1 MSEEPAH
8 QEALRDDV
16 LTRIGQRLPA
26 AVARLTAPLEEVHGL
41 RDERLR
47 PLLHVARE
55 RSSWHRGRLAGV
67 ELDQITGETMDQL
80 PTMTKTDLMANW
92 DEIVCHDT
100 LTLEMGN
107 QYLHDVAAGAPR
119 LFAVD
124 DVVVIATGGSTGRR
138 GVIALDGDGF
148 ADTGVASMS
157 HDLWGAQHGL
167 ITTPTLQARL
177 TASSPVH
184 MSGAVSRFMS
194 GRSPYDMR
202 TLPPTLPIGDIVDGL
217 NETQPSHLFGYASI
231 LHRVAL
237 EARASRL
244 RIAPQGIT
252 QAGEALLPE
261 TRSLL
266 EDTWGVPVR
275 NMYASSESYFGES
288 TCDGSPWLH
297 LSEDVAVLE
306 VVDRDNRPVP
316 PGRRGAKLLVTNVV
330 NTVLPL
336 IRYEVTDELTVLEG
350 NGGSPWTG
358 RRVADPAGR
367 MDDGFLYGS
376 VWVHPQ
382 VFRTVFAAAED
393 VAEYQVR
400 QTPTGADVTVAGN
413 GGVDA
418 AALSAALHAGLAGAG
433 VADATIRMSVVA
445 AIERQAETGKLRRFL
460 PLPQA
465 SAN

>member
-16 LTRIGQRLPA
+16 LSRIGQRIPA
-26 AVARLTAPLEEVHGL
+26 AVARLTAPLDVVHSL

-47 PLLHVARE
+47 SLLHVARE
-55 RSSWHRGRLAGV
+55 RSSWHRARLTGV
-67 ELDQITGETMDQL
+67 ELDHMTGETMDQL
-80 PTMTKTDLMANW
+80 PTMTKTDLMAHW

-100 LTLEMGN
+100 LTLEMAN
-107 QYLHDVAAGAPR
+107 QYLHDVAAGASR

-148 ADTGVASMS
+148 AETGVASMS
-157 HDLWGAQHGL
+157 HDVWGAQHGL
-167 ITTPTLQARL
+167 VTTPTLQARL

-194 GRSPYDMR
+194 GRSPYVMR

-217 NETQPSHLFGYASI
+217 NEAQPSHLFGYASI

-237 EARASRL
+237 EARAGRL
-244 RIAPQGIT
+244 RSLAQGIT

-288 TCDGSPWLH
+288 TCDGSAWLH
-297 LSEDVAVLE
+297 LSEDVAVFE
-306 VVDRDNRPVP
+306 VVDRDNRPV
-316 PGRRGAKLLVTNVV
+316 LL
-330 NTVLPL
+330 
-336 IRYEVTDELTVLEG
+336 
-350 NGGSPWTG
+350 
-358 RRVADPAGR
+358 A
-367 MDDGFLYGS
+367 
-376 VWVHPQ
+376 
-382 VFRTVFAAAED
+382 
-393 VAEYQVR
+393 
-400 QTPTGADVTVAGN
+400 
-413 GGVDA
+413 
-418 AALSAALHAGLAGAG
+418 AGAP
-433 VADATIRMSVVA
+433 SCS
-445 AIERQAETGKLRRFL
+445 L
-460 PLPQA
+460 PT
-465 SAN
+465 S